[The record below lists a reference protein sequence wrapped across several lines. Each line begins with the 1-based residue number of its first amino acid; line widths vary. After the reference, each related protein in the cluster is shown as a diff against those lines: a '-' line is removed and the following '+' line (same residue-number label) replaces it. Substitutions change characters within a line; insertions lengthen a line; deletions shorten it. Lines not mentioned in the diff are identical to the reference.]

1 MPRSSQS
8 PFGAY
13 SRPMR
18 LFFILLIFSATAWA
32 QDPVELLRRH
42 YPAATLGPLNQQ
54 AFCWEDSTGATGA
67 YRGEATQRLASVT
80 KLFTTLLALEAYGL
94 EKTWTT
100 TVYRLGTRV
109 HIAGGMDPWF
119 EEEKIFALIQALKD
133 QGVTLITELT
143 FDGAFVFT
151 DTAQSQHTPATFPL
165 VQAALGRYFT
175 ANGTFG
181 ATAKQRYAAVLAFQ
195 KEEGISLPLPTSG
208 IATAKIAPGHTNPLL
223 DVAGVTVQHHTS
235 RPIAT
240 ILKAMNIMSKNM
252 VANLLWEQAR
262 GVKDPATTFTGSYK
276 LHNGSGLPMING
288 QTRLDN
294 TATCQTILTML
305 KTLEDKIISLG
316 LEINDVVGVGTD
328 FGSYRDRFLNDLNLK
343 VSIAAKTGTLKHT
356 SALAGWI
363 ESEKPVR
370 FVILNHTTATPQAR
384 AWQDRF
390 LSTWQNGTS
399 RPRGYIRTS
408 VYPVDGAFFD

>member
-1 MPRSSQS
+1 
-8 PFGAY
+8 
-13 SRPMR
+13 MR
-18 LFFILLIFSATAWA
+18 LLFILLIFSATAWA
-32 QDPVELLRRH
+32 QDSVELLRRH

-54 AFCWEDSTGATGA
+54 AFCWQDSTGASGA

-80 KLFTTLLALEAYGL
+80 KLFTTLLALEAYGP

-133 QGVTLITELT
+133 QGVTRITELT

-175 ANGTFG
+175 ASG
-181 ATAKQRYAAVLAFQ
+181 ALTAVANQRRAAVLAFQ
-195 KEEGISLPLPTSG
+195 KEEGIDFTLPTSG
-208 IATAKIAPGHTNPLL
+208 IATTKIAPGHTNPLL
-223 DVAGVTVQHHTS
+223 NAPGVTVQRHTS
-235 RPIAT
+235 RTLVT

-252 VANLLWEQAR
+252 VANMLWEQAR
-262 GVKDPATTFTGSYK
+262 RVKDPATTIAGSYK
-276 LHNGSGLPMING
+276 FHNGSGLPVISG
-288 QTRLDN
+288 ETRLDN

-305 KTLEDKIISLG
+305 KTLETKIQALG

-343 VSIAAKTGTLKHT
+343 ESIAAKTGTLKHT

-363 ESEKPVR
+363 ESDKPVR
-370 FVILNHTTATPQAR
+370 FVILNHTTASTQAR

-390 LSTWQNGTS
+390 LSAWQNGTS
-399 RPRGYIRTS
+399 RPRGYIRSS
-408 VYPVDGAFFD
+408 VYPLDGAFFD